1 MSRILILIAAIL
13 APLNLAQAETN
24 SVTLAWDPNSDQN
37 VGYNVYWGTTSGI
50 YDQQVDAQSRTTQT
64 IPSLT
69 TGVRYY
75 FAVTAYN
82 ELGQESAFSDEISV
96 VVSPPGSTP
105 TPTPTPTPSPSP
117 SPTPTP
123 TPLPQY
129 ILNLSTR
136 VKIKTPD
143 DVMIGGF
150 IVSGDSDKPV
160 LIRALGPSLA
170 GVGLKHPLPD
180 PMLQL
185 FDLNGNLVDQNDN
198 WTSLPPG
205 TVPTDLQPSAPTE
218 SVIVR
223 SLTPGSYTAV
233 LHSVD
238 GSTGN
243 ALVELYDTNPGESH
257 VLNMSTRGQVGTSDS
272 VMIGGF
278 IVGGSQPSKVLVRA
292 IGPSLASYGLQGAL
306 SDPVMELHASDGS
319 LIYQDDNWRGV
330 QGTAIAATGLA
341 PSDDRESAIIITLD
355 PGAYTAI
362 IRGANGSTG
371 VALVEIYALD
381 H

>member
-1 MSRILILIAAIL
+1 
-13 APLNLAQAETN
+13 
-24 SVTLAWDPNSDQN
+24 
-37 VGYNVYWGTTSGI
+37 
-50 YDQQVDAQSRTTQT
+50 
-64 IPSLT
+64 
-69 TGVRYY
+69 
-75 FAVTAYN
+75 
-82 ELGQESAFSDEISV
+82 
-96 VVSPPGSTP
+96 
-105 TPTPTPTPSPSP
+105 
-117 SPTPTP
+117 
-123 TPLPQY
+123 
-129 ILNLSTR
+129 
-136 VKIKTPD
+136 
-143 DVMIGGF
+143 MIGGF